1 MRISLKSTVLAGL
14 LFAYSASLAIAGP
27 ADICQN
33 AIPTGEAMGF
43 VVDTTNATNGA
54 PAPTCGVPAPDVWIA
69 YTASCTGTATI
80 ETTAGPAND
89 TIIEVWN
96 SCGGSVLACDDDGGT
111 GFLSLVELT
120 ASFGTTYYIRVSGWN
135 GATGPIALDISC
147 SAFTAE
153 NCSDGIDNDGDGLV
167 DCADVANCGMDP
179 ACVIPSPDDCTNPFA
194 TGEGMGILVDT
205 TSATPDMTPPVSCS
219 FTSPDVWIAYT
230 ASCSG
235 VATIETTTGPGDDT
249 VLEVLSGC
257 GGTIVACDDDGGTG
271 FLSLVTF
278 PVSAGTTYLVRV
290 QGWDGDSGV
299 IALNITCMA
308 PLTNDDCGGADV
320 LSGSGFGV
328 FSTTVDTSNAS
339 TGSIPAP
346 IIPCTDSGAFINDVW
361 LSFTPD
367 VTGVLTVTTCDP
379 NGFDTD
385 TLLYSGS
392 CGALVEEACN
402 GDAAFDA
409 ACQDFHSQTPAILA
423 TAGTS
428 YLIRIGG
435 FGGIDVGLNNVAVE
449 MAPIPAET
457 CNNGIDDDFDGSTD
471 CFDSDCTADP
481 ACQICTTFLTQNI
494 DPVTIDTAVAACA
507 ATANDQTDNSYFR
520 SFDTGPLNCPI
531 GLRVTG
537 IEFGVFT
544 SSSASGA
551 GQPAALRL
559 WHDSDGGTPDSGLS
573 LVHEEILTI
582 ADGGSRLE
590 SITLST
596 PALFPTDAV
605 LVVEVFIADSF
616 FSASGDFIRLGTN
629 GAGETEIT
637 YLTGEACALQFTPIP
652 NGPVINLITDDE
664 GAGQAGDSCSFALT
678 VISGANAFDTTDFTN
693 SPEPDGCPSISN
705 LGGFNNDAWFVY
717 TSLSRGQLL
726 IDTCNPASYDTDLA
740 AYSGGCGSL
749 NLLGCDGDGGTDPVC
764 QNFDSQLTIQV
775 EEAET
780 IYIRVGGFGTS
791 SEGLGTLNL
800 ELFPEAPTLNEIRV
814 DQLGADNDEFVE
826 ITGTTQSLDGFSIL
840 AIGDDAAGSSGVIE
854 SVTDLAGGVIDGSHF
869 FVVAKST
876 FALGIAD
883 LTDDSLNLENSDNLT
898 IYLVRGFVGSL
909 GNDLDTDDD
918 GVLDAEPWLEL
929 IDCVSFIETPGS
941 GDQVYCA
948 TQAGPNGNFP
958 PAQVERCPD
967 DLGAFFVGEAD
978 ATLFLDTPGA
988 PNGCVHPPGN
998 DECANPIAAQLGSNF
1013 IYTESAS
1020 DSSDRFT
1027 QAGLPGCGPAM
1038 TKDIWYS
1045 FAATADGSIIINTC
1059 GLVDFDSNVEVYSGS
1074 CSNLILV
1081 GGSCDTPGCPGFSG
1095 TTESIS
1101 VTAGTLYTIRIG
1113 GFAGDAGGS
1122 GQFEILFNPAGNE
1135 CINALIANDG
1145 FNSFDTLPYTNS
1157 ADDFDSTQCSGTFL
1171 GELVNDGWW
1180 TYTASID
1187 GALTVSTSGLVTFD
1201 SDMVLYE
1208 GTCGALNQ
1216 IACNGDAGST
1226 DSEISGVPVLA
1237 GTTYTIRIGGW
1248 ETGEAGSGQ
1257 FFLET
1262 TPHSV
1267 APTASFAVSPLE
1279 GIGSVEVILNDASDD
1294 GFDSAAII
1302 DINWDD
1308 MTSDI
1313 GLAPGVTISHT
1324 YGPGVYNPT
1333 LSITNVVST
1342 DTAIGPTIEVTEVG
1356 DCNRDGSVNLSDPLT
1371 LGNYLFLGF
1380 APPDCLCACDTNGD
1394 GALNLA
1400 DVIYSLL
1407 FLFSGAEAPIPPP
1420 AGTICGD
1427 C

>member
-147 SAFTAE
+147 SSFTAE

-346 IIPCTDSGAFINDVW
+346 TIPCTDSGAFINDVW

-629 GAGETEIT
+629 GDGETEIT